1 MASGR
6 ISGLLLRSRPSGTD
20 TNSPLLSPRT
30 VRRDSLVR
38 PASSIL
44 PRPLPVGLSL
54 GLAILLVAVA
64 VPPRFVSAAGIEA
77 VRGKRYQ
84 ITPRHG
90 PWMIFVASL
99 QGDTAQQAADTLVYE
114 LRRLGIP
121 AYTFSQDEQAGRLN
135 TSNRVG
141 RSTRRELTARQSAI
155 SVIAGN
161 SPAVTDWRAQ
171 KTLKY
176 IKRFQPKTITG
187 GTYMKTPGRPS
198 PFSGAFLVRNPL
210 IPPGK
215 KPISN
220 LVRQLNRGEPH
231 TLLGNRGQYTLIVA
245 TMMGRSQTVQE
256 TGLLQAKQTFRIG
269 DSLDQAADKARR
281 LVKILNDKRYL
292 AKLSRSNPQLT
303 EILARDQFKAFVLH
317 ERYRSIVTVG
327 EFTSKDDPGIRPL
340 LELFRAKQKPDP
352 RTGEPTLAPEYIL
365 VPGASRSN
373 PLDQVLPF
381 DPNPRMMPVPR
392 LK

>member
-1 MASGR
+1 M
-6 ISGLLLRSRPSGTD
+6 
-20 TNSPLLSPRT
+20 
-30 VRRDSLVR
+30 R

-44 PRPLPVGLSL
+44 RRPGCVPLAMGLVV
-54 GLAILLVAVA
+54 LLVTLVDL
-64 VPPRFVSAAGIEA
+64 PSPVSAARIEA
-77 VRGKRYQ
+77 VRGKRYR

-99 QGDTAQQAADTLVYE
+99 QGSTAREAADTLVYE

-121 AYTFSQDEQAGRLN
+121 AYTFAQSQRSGSVKTKD
-135 TSNRVG
+135 RVG
-141 RSTRRELTARQSAI
+141 RTSRRELTSRKSAI

-161 SPAVTDWRAQ
+161 YPTIKDWRAQ

-176 IKRFQPKTITG
+176 IKRFHPKMITG

-210 IPPGK
+210 LPAGK

-220 LVRQLNRGEPH
+220 LVRQLNAGERH
-231 TLLGNRGQYTLIVA
+231 TLLGNRGRYTLVVA
-245 TMMGRSQTVQE
+245 TMMGRSHTVQE
-256 TGLLQAKQTFRIG
+256 TALLRAKQTFRVG

-281 LVKILNDKRYL
+281 LARILNDNSYL
-292 AKLSRSNPQLT
+292 AKLARSNPQLAD
-303 EILARDQFKAFVLH
+303 ILARDQFKAFVLH

-327 EFTSKDDPGIRPL
+327 EFASPQDPGIRPL
-340 LELFRAKQKPDP
+340 LELFRGKQKPDP
-352 RTGEPTLAPEYIL
+352 RTGLQRLTPEYIL
-365 VPGASRSN
+365 VPGATRRN
-373 PLDQVLPF
+373 PLDQILPF
-381 DPNPRMMPVPR
+381 DPNPRVMAVPS